1 MELRRVSRIPAWW
14 KTNSCMKTVFFIF
27 PLSQPSGLSLFLLPS
42 LFICVCFKLVLS
54 NVLLRRELEGVFYI
68 EECLYDEIFLSQM
81 YPSLFIDGPDTSVP
95 HLSIF

>member
-1 MELRRVSRIPAWW
+1 M
-14 KTNSCMKTVFFIF
+14 
-27 PLSQPSGLSLFLLPS
+27 LL
-42 LFICVCFKLVLS
+42 I
-54 NVLLRRELEGVFYI
+54 RELEGVFYI